1 MSSTSFQPIEPKA
14 TRISSFDYSLE
25 LLKRIRMRPLSTLL
39 NERNDL
45 YESYKIVKF
54 WAIFQNP

>member
-1 MSSTSFQPIEPKA
+1 MSSTSFQPSEPNA
-14 TRISSFDYSLE
+14 TRISSFDHSLE

-39 NERNDL
+39 NGRNDF

-54 WAIFQNP
+54 GAIFQNP